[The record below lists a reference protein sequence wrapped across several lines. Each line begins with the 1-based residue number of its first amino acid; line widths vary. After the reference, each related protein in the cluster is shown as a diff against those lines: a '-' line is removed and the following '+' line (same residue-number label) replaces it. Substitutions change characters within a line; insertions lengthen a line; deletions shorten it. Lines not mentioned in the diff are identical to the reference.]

1 MPQQFLK
8 WGLLSTAKS
17 NRALILPLRASKRN
31 RLVAV
36 ASRTAA
42 QAEAYASEWN
52 IPRAF
57 GSYEAMLADPEIDVI
72 YNPLP
77 NHLHA
82 EWTIKALQRGKHVLC
97 EKPLALSVADVD
109 AIISAAKNTGK
120 VVAEA
125 FMYRH
130 HPQTLKVKEIADS
143 GALGQ
148 LRLIR
153 GAFTYTLTRT
163 DNYRN
168 DPKMGGGSIWDV
180 GCYPISYA
188 RMIVA
193 AEPKEVV
200 GWQVTGLRGID
211 EAFYGQMRFPG
222 DIYAQFDCSFISPFR
237 AYIEIVGS
245 DATLR
250 VPVPFTPGKNEKLY
264 LTRDGN
270 TDTIRVRGQELYI
283 GEVEDIA
290 DAVMLGNPPRVSLAD
305 SRANIATVVALLESA
320 RRNKNISLD

>member
-1 MPQQFLK
+1 
-8 WGLLSTAKS
+8 
-17 NRALILPLRASKRN
+17 
-31 RLVAV
+31 
-36 ASRTAA
+36 
-42 QAEAYASEWN
+42 
-52 IPRAF
+52 
-57 GSYEAMLADPEIDVI
+57 
-72 YNPLP
+72 
-77 NHLHA
+77 
-82 EWTIKALQRGKHVLC
+82 
-97 EKPLALSVADVD
+97 
-109 AIISAAKNTGK
+109 
-120 VVAEA
+120 
-125 FMYRH
+125 MYRH

-153 GAFTYTLTRT
+153 GAFTYTLIRT

-168 DPKMGGGSIWDV
+168 DPKMGGGCIWDV

-237 AYIEIVGS
+237 TYIEIVGS
-245 DATLR
+245 DTTLR

-270 TDTIRVRGQELYI
+270 TDTIHVRGQELYI

-290 DAVMLGNPPRVSLAD
+290 DAVMLGSPPRVSLAD

-320 RRNKNISLD
+320 RRNENISLD